1 MRSLTKPRVARVPLT
16 RLQRREAIE
25 GYLWITPW
33 IIGFLVFTLGPMLF
47 SLYFSFTNYKIGDPI
62 GDPSIWAGLDN
73 YKRAFSEDQLFWP
86 SLWRTIYFAMASV
99 FLGVPLSLL
108 AAVLLNQQ
116 LKGTALFRALFYL
129 PSLTPVV
136 AQAVIWG
143 WLLQPQYGFINYML
157 TLLGGSPLP
166 WLTSRT
172 WVIPAIILI
181 SLWASVGGSRMII
194 FLAALQGVP
203 QEMYEAA
210 ELDGAGPVSRLWN
223 ITIPMISPTILF
235 NAIISIIGS
244 FGVFSLAYIA
254 TDGGPNYGSWFYM
267 MHLYQNAFQFFQ
279 MGYASALAWI
289 LFVLIM
295 ILTALQMWLSKR
307 WVHYEYN
314 EGGS

>member
-1 MRSLTKPRVARVPLT
+1 MSSLTQSRTARVPIS

-25 GYLWITPW
+25 GYLWILPW

-47 SLYFSFTNYKIGDPI
+47 SLYFSFTRYKIGDPI
-62 GDPSIWAGLDN
+62 GDPSIWVGLEN
-73 YKRAFSEDQLFWP
+73 YKQAFFTDALFWP

-108 AAVLLNQQ
+108 AAVLLNQK
-116 LKGTALFRALFYL
+116 LRGTAIFRALFYL

-136 AQAVIWG
+136 AQAVIWA
-143 WLLQPQYGFINYML
+143 WLLQPQYGLINYMI
-157 TLLGGSPLP
+157 TLLGGSGLP
-166 WLTSRT
+166 WL
-172 WVIPAIILI
+172 IPAIILI

-203 QEMYEAA
+203 QELYEAA
-210 ELDGAGPVSRLWN
+210 EIDGANPLSRLWH

-267 MHLYQNAFQFFQ
+267 MHLYQNAFQYFQ

-295 ILTALQMWLSKR
+295 LLTALQMWLSKR
-307 WVHYEYN
+307 WVHYEYT